1 MKQCMLRISLAAAVT
16 LGAGAAHAGVCDG
29 LNVRGAHER
38 ARYATLV
45 ARTVGDGVPASKV
58 EVQRLLREQE
68 WSAAFVRIPGH
79 EEGVFFFQ
87 SVGGA
92 PFFRQVWGG
101 RPEPWESPFAMKW
114 AENLGVP
121 AGLAQC
127 FATIVA
133 GS

>member
-1 MKQCMLRISLAAAVT
+1 MKQCMLRISLAAVVT
-16 LGAGAAHAGVCDG
+16 LGVGAAHAGVCDG
-29 LNVRGAHER
+29 LSVKGKHER
-38 ARYATLV
+38 ARYAPLV
-45 ARTVGDGVPASKV
+45 ATAIGGGVQASKV

-68 WSAAFVRIPGH
+68 WSAAFVRMPGH
-79 EEGVFFFQ
+79 EDGVFFFQ
-87 SVGGA
+87 SLGGA
-92 PFFRQVWGG
+92 PRFRQVWGG

-133 GS
+133 GG